1 MQTSPFA
8 DSEVMKRT
16 YILLALLVTGI
27 VSVVR
32 GQDTAT
38 LNSWEGNPPQ
48 SRVER
53 DTIPEP
59 EFYNQIAHQ
68 RWNQQNFTEAIA
80 SFERSLAIS
89 HQLKDTT
96 DEATINQE
104 LGELHIQQGDYEA
117 AVGYLKKSLSLYQ
130 SASDTVRQSLT
141 LLSLATALNHTNRY
155 SESLQYLNGRLPT
168 VQRGRDIQLVRLYY
182 GLLAQTYQHLGQA
195 EPAMEYFMYYMSID
209 SEIQERVSR
218 KVQQQALVAEE
229 QVFRKKQE
237 LAQTMQELEAAQVL
251 TTEQRS
257 AISALNAETALKE
270 MALNEKEARLKN
282 EAWVRRLLIG
292 GVALSL
298 GMLSLVV
305 VYSRQTKK
313 KNVLLAQ
320 KNDSIKKQKSEIESQ
335 QEELLRQSSTLEAA
349 HRELGKNNR
358 KMLHSIN
365 YAQRIQGAMLP
376 EESDLQHLVSDSFI
390 LFRPRDIVSG
400 DFYWFT
406 EIRQRTLENQL
417 AFGDT
422 DSQADCSSKVLI
434 AAMDCTGHGVPGALM
449 SMIGFN
455 FLNDIEQKG
464 IVQPNEILNT
474 LHLSVRRFLKQ
485 DETANK
491 DGMDAALC
499 LIDPQEKVLEFAGAN
514 RPLVYIQEGEMHVV
528 KGDRSAVGGADTD
541 RNHRF
546 TKHIVPLDKETWVYM
561 FSDGYQDQ
569 FGGKHGRKFMS
580 KKLRELLLEI
590 HQLPFTEQKEHLDQT
605 LRQWMGNIIQ
615 IDDILIM
622 GFKVGGA

>member
-1 MQTSPFA
+1 MQSSPFA
-8 DSEVMKRT
+8 DPEDMKCT
-16 YILLALLVTGI
+16 YLLLVLFIGI
-27 VSVVR
+27 LPLAQ
-32 GQDTAT
+32 GQDTA
-38 LNSWEGNPPQ
+38 LNAWGGATNPLPAQ
-48 SRVER
+48 R
-53 DTIPEP
+53 DTTPKQDY
-59 EFYNQIAHQ
+59 YNQIASQ
-68 RWNQQNFTEAIA
+68 RWGQQNFNEAIA
-80 SFERSLAIS
+80 DFEHSLAVS
-89 HQLKDTT
+89 HQLNDTT
-96 DEATINQE
+96 NEATINQE
-104 LGELHIQQGDYEA
+104 LGELHVKQKDYEA
-117 AVGYLKKSLSLYQ
+117 AIGYFKKSLALYQ
-130 SASDTVRQSLT
+130 ASRDTVRQGLT
-141 LLSLATALNHTNRY
+141 SLSLATALNHVSRH
-155 SESLQYLNGRLPT
+155 SEALEYLNSTLPT
-168 VQRGRDIQLVRLYY
+168 VQRGKDIQLVRLYY
-182 GLLAQTYQHLGQA
+182 GLLAQTYQYLGQA

-209 SEIQERVSR
+209 SEIQERISR
-218 KVQQQALVAEE
+218 KVQQQAVLAEE
-229 QVFRKKQE
+229 QVFQKKQE
-237 LAQTMQELEAAQVL
+237 LAQTISELEKAQEL

-257 AISALNAETALKE
+257 AINELNAETALKE

-320 KNDSIKKQKSEIESQ
+320 RNEAIKKQKSEIENQ
-335 QEELLRQSSTLEAA
+335 QEELLQQSSTLAEA

-376 EESDLQHLVSDSFI
+376 EESDLKHLVSDSFV

-406 EIRQRTLENQL
+406 EVRQRALDNQL
-417 AFGDT
+417 AFDDT
-422 DSQADCSSKVLI
+422 DSREDYASRVLI

-464 IVQPNEILNT
+464 IFQPNEILNT

-499 LIDPQEKVLEFAGAN
+499 LIDPQERVLEFAGAN

-546 TKHIVPLDKETWVYM
+546 TKHTVPLDKETWVYM

-590 HQLPFTEQKEHLDQT
+590 HLLPFAEQKQRLDET
-605 LRQWMGNIIQ
+605 LQQWMGSAVQ
-615 IDDILIM
+615 IDDILVM
-622 GFKVGGA
+622 GFRVGGA

>member
-1 MQTSPFA
+1 MYASPFA
-8 DSEVMKRT
+8 DPEVMKRT
-16 YILLALLVTGI
+16 YLFLALLIGSF
-27 VSVVR
+27 SVVQS
-32 GQDTAT
+32 QDSAVLTSWQKVTNGGPVPGDT
-38 LNSWEGNPPQ
+38 LKDVALLSK
-48 SRVER
+48 
-53 DTIPEP
+53 
-59 EFYNQIAHQ
+59 IAHQ
-68 RWNQQNFTEAIA
+68 HWSRQDYSEAVFY
-80 SFERSLAIS
+80 FEQALSVSRLFNDA
-89 HQLKDTT
+89 DR
-96 DEATINQE
+96 EATINQS
-104 LGELHIQQGDYEA
+104 LGDLYIEQKKYDRSISHLERALSMYQQS
-117 AVGYLKKSLSLYQ
+117 K
-130 SASDTVRQSLT
+130 DTTKQAPT
-141 LLSLATALNHTNRY
+141 ILSLAAALNHANRHAEALRY
-155 SESLQYLNGRLPT
+155 LESSLP
-168 VQRGRDIQLVRLYY
+168 VMKRGKDIQLMRLYY
-182 GLLAQTYQHLGQA
+182 GQMAQTYQYLGEA
-195 EPAMEYFMYYMSID
+195 ERSMEYFMYYMSVD
-209 SEIQERVSR
+209 NEIQERLSR
-218 KVQQQALVAEE
+218 KIQQQAVLAEE
-229 QVFRKKQE
+229 QVSLKKIE
-237 LAQTMQELEAAQVL
+237 LAQTILELEKEQELSS
-251 TTEQRS
+251 EQRS
-257 AISALNAETALKE
+257 AISELSAETVLKE
-270 MALNEKEARLKN
+270 LALNEKEARLKN
-282 EAWVRRLLIG
+282 EVWVRRLLTG
-292 GVALSL
+292 GVLLSL

-320 KNDSIKKQKSEIESQ
+320 KNESIKKQKSEIEDQ
-335 QEELLRQSSTLEAA
+335 QEELLQQSSTLEQA
-349 HRELGKNNR
+349 HRALGKNNR

-376 EESDLQHLVSDSFI
+376 EEAGLKHLVSDSFVF
-390 LFRPRDIVSG
+390 FRPRDIVSG

-422 DSQADCSSKVLI
+422 DDQKEHSSKVLI

-464 IVQPNEILNT
+464 IFQPNEILNT

-499 LIDPQEKVLEFAGAN
+499 LIDPQERVLEFAGAN
-514 RPLVYIQEGEMHVV
+514 RPLLYIQEGEVHVI

-546 TKHIVPLDKETWVYM
+546 TKHTVPLDKETWVYM

-590 HQLPFTEQKEHLDQT
+590 HQLPFAEQKEHLDQT
-605 LRQWMGNIIQ
+605 LREWMGNITQ
-615 IDDILIM
+615 IDDILVM

>member
-1 MQTSPFA
+1 MQSSPFA
-8 DSEVMKRT
+8 DSEIMKRI
-16 YILLALLVTGI
+16 YLLLALLIGGMFVAR
-27 VSVVR
+27 S
-32 GQDTAT
+32 QDTAALT
-38 LNSWEGNPPQ
+38 LLDTPPDQ
-48 SRVER
+48 SPTER
-53 DTIPEP
+53 DTLPQQNHISP
-59 EFYNQIAHQ
+59 IAQQ
-68 RWNQQNFTEAIA
+68 RWNQQNFNESIA
-80 SFERSLAIS
+80 NFERSLAVS
-89 HQLKDTT
+89 HQLNDTT
-96 DEATINQE
+96 NEATINRE
-104 LGELHIQQGDYEA
+104 LGELHIEQGDYEA
-117 AVGYLKKSLSLYQ
+117 AVGYLKKSLAMYQ
-130 SASDTVRQSLT
+130 AARDTVRQGLT
-141 LLSLATALNHTNRY
+141 LLSLATALNHVNRHT
-155 SESLQYLNGRLPT
+155 EALDYLNNSLPT
-168 VQRGRDIQLVRLYY
+168 VQRGKDIQLVRLYY
-182 GLLAQTYQHLGQA
+182 GLLAQTYQHLGQS

-218 KVQQQALVAEE
+218 KVQQQAVLAEE
-229 QVFRKKQE
+229 QVFKKKQE
-237 LAQTMQELEAAQVL
+237 LAQTMLELERAQEL

-257 AISALNAETALKE
+257 AISELNAETALKE
-270 MALNEKEARLKN
+270 MAINEKEARLKN
-282 EAWVRRLLIG
+282 EAWVRRLLTG
-292 GVALSL
+292 GVLLSL

-313 KNVLLAQ
+313 KNVLLA
-320 KNDSIKKQKSEIESQ
+320 NRNEAIKKQKNEIENQ
-335 QEELLRQSSTLEAA
+335 QEELLQQSSTLEEA

-376 EESDLQHLVSDSFI
+376 EESDLQHLVNDSFI
-390 LFRPRDIVSG
+390 FFRPRDIVSG

-406 EIRQRTLENQL
+406 ETRQRTLENQL
-417 AFGDT
+417 AFGDA
-422 DSQADCSSKVLI
+422 DNQEDCSSKVLI

-464 IVQPNEILNT
+464 IFQPNEILNT

-499 LIDPQEKVLEFAGAN
+499 LIDPQERVLEFAGAN
-514 RPLVYIQEGEMHVV
+514 RPLVYIQEGKMHVI

-546 TKHIVPLDKETWVYM
+546 TKHTVPLDKETWVYL

-569 FGGKHGRKFMS
+569 FGGEQRRKFMS
-580 KKLRELLLEI
+580 KKLREELLDI
-590 HQLPFTEQKEHLDQT
+590 HLLPFAQQKQHLDQT
-605 LRQWMGNIIQ
+605 LQQWMGNTAQ
-615 IDDILIM
+615 IDDILVM

>member
-1 MQTSPFA
+1 MQSSPFA
-8 DSEVMKRT
+8 DSETMKRI
-16 YILLALLVTGI
+16 YLILAFLIGGTFATQAQDAAAL
-27 VSVVR
+27 
-32 GQDTAT
+32 T
-38 LNSWEGNPPQ
+38 LLETPSQ
-48 SRVER
+48 SSIER
-53 DTIPEP
+53 DTLPQQ
-59 EFYNQIAHQ
+59 NHLSAIAQQ
-68 RWNQQNFTEAIA
+68 RWNQQNFDESIA
-80 SFERSLAIS
+80 NFERSLTVS
-89 HQLKDTT
+89 HQLNDTAN
-96 DEATINQE
+96 EATINRE
-104 LGELHIQQGDYEA
+104 LGELHIEQGDYEA
-117 AVGYLKKSLSLYQ
+117 AVGYLKKSLGMYQ
-130 SASDTVRQSLT
+130 AASDTVRQGLT
-141 LLSLATALNHTNRY
+141 LLSLATALNHTKRH
-155 SESLQYLNGRLPT
+155 SEALQYLNNSLPT
-168 VQRGRDIQLVRLYY
+168 VQRGKDIQLVRLYY
-182 GLLAQTYQHLGQA
+182 GLLAQTYQHLGQP

-218 KVQQQALVAEE
+218 RVQQQAVLAEE
-229 QVFRKKQE
+229 QVFQKKQE
-237 LAQTMQELEAAQVL
+237 LAQTMLELEKAQEL

-257 AISALNAETALKE
+257 AISELNAETALKE
-270 MALNEKEARLKN
+270 MAINEKEARLKN
-282 EAWVRRLLIG
+282 EAWVRRLLTG
-292 GVALSL
+292 GVLLSL

-313 KNVLLAQ
+313 KNVLLAHR
-320 KNDSIKKQKSEIESQ
+320 NEAIRKQKSEIENQ
-335 QEELLRQSSTLEAA
+335 QEELLQQSSTLEEA

-390 LFRPRDIVSG
+390 FFRPRDIVSG

-406 EIRQRTLENQL
+406 EARQRTLDNQL
-417 AFGDT
+417 AFGD
-422 DSQADCSSKVLI
+422 ADNQEDYSSKILI

-464 IVQPNEILNT
+464 IFQPNEILNT

-499 LIDPQEKVLEFAGAN
+499 LIDPQARVLEFAGAN
-514 RPLVYIQEGEMHVV
+514 RPLVYIQEGEMHVI

-541 RNHRF
+541 RHHRF
-546 TKHIVPLDKETWVYM
+546 TKHRVPLDKETWVYL

-569 FGGKHGRKFMS
+569 FGGERRRKFMS
-580 KKLRELLLEI
+580 KTLREMLLEI
-590 HQLPFTEQKEHLDQT
+590 HRLPFAEQKQHLDET
-605 LRQWMGNIIQ
+605 LRQWMGDTAQ
-615 IDDILIM
+615 IDDILVM

>member
-1 MQTSPFA
+1 MQSSPFA
-8 DSEVMKRT
+8 DSEVMKRI
-16 YILLALLVTGI
+16 YVLLALLIG
-27 VSVVR
+27 
-32 GQDTAT
+32 GMFAAQAQDAAALT
-38 LNSWEGNPPQ
+38 LLETSPQ
-48 SRVER
+48 SLTER
-53 DTIPEP
+53 DTLPSQNHASP
-59 EFYNQIAHQ
+59 VARQ
-68 RWNQQNFTEAIA
+68 RWSQQDFNESIA
-80 SFERSLAIS
+80 SFERSLALS
-89 HQLKDTT
+89 NQLKDTVN
-96 DEATINQE
+96 EATINRE
-104 LGELHIQQGDYEA
+104 LGEFHIEQGDYEA
-117 AVGYLKKSLSLYQ
+117 AVGYLKKSLTMYQ
-130 SASDTVRQSLT
+130 AASDTIRQGLT
-141 LLSLATALNHTNRY
+141 LLSLATALNHVNRHT
-155 SESLQYLNGRLPT
+155 EALNYLNNSLPA
-168 VQRGRDIQLVRLYY
+168 VQRGKDIQLVRLYY
-182 GLLAQTYQHLGQA
+182 GLLAQTYQHLGQP

-218 KVQQQALVAEE
+218 KVQQQAVLAEE
-229 QVFRKKQE
+229 QVFQKKQE
-237 LAQTMQELEAAQVL
+237 LAQTMLELERAQEL

-257 AISALNAETALKE
+257 AISELNAETALKE
-270 MALNEKEARLKN
+270 MAINEKEARLKN
-282 EAWVRRLLIG
+282 EAWVRRLLTG
-292 GVALSL
+292 GVLLSL

-313 KNVLLAQ
+313 KNVLLA
-320 KNDSIKKQKSEIESQ
+320 NRNEAIKKQKNEIENQ
-335 QEELLRQSSTLEAA
+335 QEELLQQSSTLEEA

-376 EESDLQHLVSDSFI
+376 EEADLQHLVNDSFI

-406 EIRQRTLENQL
+406 ETRQRTLDNQL

-422 DSQADCSSKVLI
+422 NSQEEHSSKILI

-464 IVQPNEILNT
+464 IFQPNEILNT

-499 LIDPQEKVLEFAGAN
+499 LIDPQERVLEFAGAN
-514 RPLVYIQEGEMHVV
+514 RPLVYIQEGKMHVL

-546 TKHIVPLDKETWVYM
+546 TKHRVPLDKETWVYL

-569 FGGKHGRKFMS
+569 FGGERRSKFMS

-590 HQLPFTEQKEHLDQT
+590 HLLPFAQQKQRLDQT
-605 LRQWMGNIIQ
+605 LRQWMGNTAQ
-615 IDDILIM
+615 IDDILVM

>member
-1 MQTSPFA
+1 MN
-8 DSEVMKRT
+8 RI
-16 YILLALLVTGI
+16 YLLLALLIG
-27 VSVVR
+27 
-32 GQDTAT
+32 GLFAAQAQDTAALT
-38 LNSWEGNPPQ
+38 S
-48 SRVER
+48 VETPNQPSTKR
-53 DTIPEP
+53 DTLPQQNHVSP
-59 EFYNQIAHQ
+59 IAHQ
-68 RWNQQNFTEAIA
+68 RWNQQDFNESIA
-80 SFERSLAIS
+80 NFERSLALP
-89 HQLKDTT
+89 HQPNDTV
-96 DEATINQE
+96 DEATINRE
-104 LGELHIQQGDYEA
+104 LGEFYIEQGDYEA
-117 AVGYLKKSLSLYQ
+117 AVGHLKKSLAMYQ
-130 SASDTVRQSLT
+130 ASSDTVRQGLT
-141 LLSLATALNHTNRY
+141 LLSLATALNHTKRY
-155 SESLQYLNGRLPT
+155 SEALQYLNNTLPV
-168 VQRGRDIQLVRLYY
+168 VQRGKDIQLVRLYY
-182 GLLAQTYQHLGQA
+182 GLLAQTYQHLGQS

-218 KVQQQALVAEE
+218 KVQRQAVLAEE
-229 QVFRKKQE
+229 QVFKKKQE
-237 LAQTMQELEAAQVL
+237 LAQTMLELEKAQEL

-257 AISALNAETALKE
+257 AISELNAETALKE
-270 MALNEKEARLKN
+270 MALNEKEARLRN
-282 EAWVRRLLIG
+282 EAWVRRLLTG
-292 GVALSL
+292 GVLLSL

-313 KNVLLAQ
+313 KNVLLAHR
-320 KNDSIKKQKSEIESQ
+320 NEAIRKQKTEIENQ
-335 QEELLRQSSTLEAA
+335 QEELLQQSSTLEEA

-390 LFRPRDIVSG
+390 FFRPRDIVSG

-406 EIRQRTLENQL
+406 ETRQRTLDNQL

-422 DSQADCSSKVLI
+422 DNQKDQSSKILI

-464 IVQPNEILNT
+464 ICQPNEILNT

-499 LIDPQEKVLEFAGAN
+499 LIDPQERVLQFAGAN
-514 RPLVYIQEGEMHVV
+514 RPLVYIQEGEMHVI
-528 KGDRSAVGGADTD
+528 KGDHSAVGGADTD

-546 TKHIVPLDKETWVYM
+546 TKHTVPLDKETWVYL

-569 FGGKHGRKFMS
+569 FGGEQRRKFMS
-580 KKLRELLLEI
+580 KKLREVLLDI
-590 HQLPFTEQKEHLDQT
+590 HLLPFAQQKQHLDQT
-605 LRQWMGNIIQ
+605 LQHWMGNTAQ
-615 IDDILIM
+615 IDDILVM
-622 GFKVGGA
+622 GFRVGGA

>member
-1 MQTSPFA
+1 
-8 DSEVMKRT
+8 MKRI
-16 YILLALLVTGI
+16 YVLLALLIGSLSIAGAQDSASHSTWTNV
-27 VSVVR
+27 VSSTQSP
-32 GQDTAT
+32 GDTAQV
-38 LNSWEGNPPQ
+38 PP
-48 SRVER
+48 SSDEEM
-53 DTIPEP
+53 P
-59 EFYNQIAHQ
+59 Q
-68 RWNQQNFTEAIA
+68 RWVQQDFTEAI
-80 SFERSLAIS
+80 SHFERSLLETS
-89 HQLKDTT
+89 PSKDSTNG
-96 DEATINQE
+96 ATINRD
-104 LGELHIQQGDYEA
+104 LGEFYLEQREYEKA
-117 AVGYLKKSLSLYQ
+117 ITHLKKSLTLYQ
-130 SASDTVRQSLT
+130 QAKDTIRQAPT
-141 LLSLATALNHTNRY
+141 LLSLATALNRAGRF
-155 SESLQYLNGRLPT
+155 SEALQYLKNSLPL
-168 VQRGRDIQLVRLYY
+168 VKRGEDIQLVRLYY
-182 GLLAQTYQHLGQA
+182 GLLAQTYQYLGQA

-218 KVQQQALVAEE
+218 KIQQQAVLAEE
-229 QVFRKKQE
+229 EVFLKRQE
-237 LAQTMQELEAAQVL
+237 LAQTMSELEKAQEL

-257 AISALNAETALKE
+257 AIHALNAETALKE
-270 MALNEKEARLKN
+270 MALHEKEARLKN
-282 EAWVRRLLIG
+282 EAWVRRLLTA
-292 GVALSL
+292 GVVLSL

-313 KNVLLAQ
+313 KNVLLAHR
-320 KNDSIKKQKSEIESQ
+320 NEAIKKQKSEIEHQ
-335 QEELLRQSSTLEAA
+335 QEKLLQQSSTLEEA

-376 EESDLQHLVSDSFI
+376 EESDLQHLVNDSFI
-390 LFRPRDIVSG
+390 FFRPRDIVSG

-406 EIRQRTLENQL
+406 ETRQRTLENQL

-422 DSQADCSSKVLI
+422 DGQEDCSSKVLI

-464 IVQPNEILNT
+464 IFQPNEILNT

-499 LIDPQEKVLEFAGAN
+499 LIDPQQRVLEFAGAN
-514 RPLVYIQEGEMHVV
+514 RPLVYIQEGEMHVL

-546 TKHIVPLDKETWVYM
+546 TKHTVPLDRETWVYL

-569 FGGKHGRKFMS
+569 FGGERRSKFMS

-590 HQLPFTEQKEHLDQT
+590 HLLPFAQQKQRLDQT
-605 LRQWMGNIIQ
+605 LRQWMGNTAQ
-615 IDDILIM
+615 IDDILVI
-622 GFKVGGA
+622 GFKVGG